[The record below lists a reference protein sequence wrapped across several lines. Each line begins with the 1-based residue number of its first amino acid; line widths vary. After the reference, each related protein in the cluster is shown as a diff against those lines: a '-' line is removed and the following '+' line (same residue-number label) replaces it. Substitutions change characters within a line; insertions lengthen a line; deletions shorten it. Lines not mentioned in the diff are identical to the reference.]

1 MWEGRK
7 GQGRKEVETL
17 PSVNK
22 EAWLVYSDD
31 KMVDQEVRVVKIQ
44 DICWEERGMGLETE
58 KPFLQPG
65 EPS

>member
-44 DICWEERGMGLETE
+44 DICWEERGMG
-58 KPFLQPG
+58 
-65 EPS
+65 